1 MREKGPFGEIPLG
14 DFFCGCWRGQDVEA
28 QRGGIPTEGRFLS
41 LDFRIYRVQ
50 LRDRMNSLEEKS
62 VIHYCELRGDLL

>member
-1 MREKGPFGEIPLG
+1 MAVGE
-14 DFFCGCWRGQDVEA
+14 DRMWKHSVEES
-28 QRGGIPTEGRFLS
+28 QLEGRFLS